1 MSLLLSGSA
10 YQVTDLQRDA
20 RTVIDE
26 ARDSSALI
34 RDKDGL
40 MLIIQPADVAQQMSL
55 ISDLMGNAI
64 RLGKALGRPSSDRDI
79 SSYGTFAWVSM
90 LAEEDQREFLQ
101 DLLDQV
107 LLSQSSGSMSEL
119 DDLIGDWKATA
130 LVHSNE
136 ERRDE
141 LTGDLDSPLNDV
153 VL

>member
-40 MLIIQPADVAQQMSL
+40 MLIIQPADVAQQ
-55 ISDLMGNAI
+55 ISFLSDVMGNAI
-64 RLGKALGRPSSDRDI
+64 RLGKALLRSSSERDI
-79 SSYGTFAWVSM
+79 ASYGTFAWVSM
-90 LAEEDQREFLQ
+90 LVEEDQREFLQ

-107 LLSQSSGSMSEL
+107 LVSHSSGSTSEL
-119 DDLIGDWKATA
+119 EDLIEDWKATA

>member
-55 ISDLMGNAI
+55 ISDLMGNSI
-64 RLGKALGRPSSDRDI
+64 RLGKALRRPPSDRDI

-107 LLSQSSGSMSEL
+107 LVSHSSGSTSEL
-119 DDLIGDWKATA
+119 EDFIGDWKATA
-130 LVHSNE
+130 LVHSDE
-136 ERRDE
+136 ELRDE
-141 LTGDLDSPLNDV
+141 LTGDLDSPLSDV

>member
-1 MSLLLSGSA
+1 MSLLLSKNA

-40 MLIIQPADVAQQMSL
+40 MLIIQTADVAQRISL
-55 ISDLMGNAI
+55 ISDIMGNSI
-64 RLGKALGRPSSDRDI
+64 RLGKALRRPASDRDI

-90 LAEEDQREFLQ
+90 LAEEDQRAFLQ

-107 LLSQSSGSMSEL
+107 LVSHSSGSTSEL
-119 DDLIGDWKATA
+119 EEFIEDWKATA
-130 LVHSNE
+130 LVHSDE
-136 ERRDE
+136 KLRGE
-141 LTGDLDSPLNDV
+141 LTGDLKSPLHDV

>member
-1 MSLLLSGSA
+1 MSFLLSGNA

-26 ARDSSALI
+26 ARDSRALI

-40 MLIIQPADVAQQMSL
+40 MLIIQPADVAQHMSFM
-55 ISDLMGNAI
+55 SDLMGNAI
-64 RLGKALGRPSSDRDI
+64 RLSKALGRPASDRDI
-79 SSYGTFAWVSM
+79 SSYGVFAWVSM
-90 LAEEDQREFLQ
+90 LVEEDQREFLH

-107 LLSQSSGSMSEL
+107 LLSQSSGSISEL

-130 LVHSNE
+130 IVHSNE
-136 ERRDE
+136 ELRDE
-141 LTGDLDSPLNDV
+141 LTGDFDSPLKDV